1 VEIYLFMIYST
12 MLSGSE
18 DVQSQM
24 LVQIINYESNIQ
36 CVISGFRRRSVNDIP
51 NLLGCYA
58 TVGR

>member
-1 VEIYLFMIYST
+1 MIYST